1 MPRTETPRN
10 PWFWTVLALLHE
22 RPTHPYEI
30 QRLTVQRGKNLLA
43 EHKSGSLYSVIDRL
57 SREGLIAP
65 VATSREGNLPE
76 RTVYRI
82 TATGRERLLGW
93 LHAELGELD
102 RRDLPRFAFALE
114 KAAHLDPAV
123 VLTLLRQRISGV
135 EAQLAEFDTV
145 DRYAAANDVR
155 RVSLLEVEYAR
166 AVRRAELDWLRQV
179 VADLAEGALRW
190 TVVAA
195 PAEETS

>member
-1 MPRTETPRN
+1 
-10 PWFWTVLALLHE
+10 VLTLLHE
-22 RPTHPYEI
+22 RPMHPYEM
-30 QRLTVQRGKNLLA
+30 QQLTAQRGKDLLA

-57 SREGLIAP
+57 SREGLIAS

-82 TATGRERLLGW
+82 TSDGRERLLGW
-93 LHAELGELD
+93 LRSELGELD

-123 VLTLLRQRISGV
+123 VRELLERRIGAV
-135 EAQLAEFDTV
+135 EAQIAEFDAIERHT
-145 DRYAAANDVR
+145 AANGVR
-155 RVSLLEVEYAR
+155 RVSVLEVEYAR

-179 VADLAEGALRW
+179 VDDLAAGRLDWA
-190 TVVAA
+190 VVAA
-195 PAEETS
+195 PIS